1 LDNQAILNN
10 AAMSIQVG
18 IEDLAAATPARVL
31 SSVRSLHAGVLL
43 LLKARLLELSP
54 EGSDEV
60 LLKQK
65 LEPRIDQTGKL
76 EFVGTGRKT
85 VEVEEIRQR
94 LTSLGVEVD
103 WTCIK
108 KLTNERNDIEHYHA
122 RTSNDAL
129 RGIAANVLVI
139 VRDFT
144 TNQLRRDPRVL
155 FGDDAWDRLLANNE
169 VFEAER
175 SECLNAIRAVSW
187 TSEGLAGAIE
197 SYTCTEC
204 SSQLQRP
211 RDTSSA
217 LDELVIECRSCGH
230 EANADEFVEEALRE
244 CAAFSSYRAIK
255 NGDRDP
261 IGTCPQCGQEAFII
275 DEDACARCG
284 SGRTYDRCIRC
295 DAELEIDEQEL
306 EGLCGYCTH
315 MTGKDD

>member
-1 LDNQAILNN
+1 MDNQAILNN

-31 SSVRSLHAGVLL
+31 SAVRSLHAGVLL

-60 LLKQK
+60 LLKQRIKPK
-65 LEPRIDQTGKL
+65 LTDGGL
-76 EFVGTGRKT
+76 EFVGTGQKT
-85 VEVEEIRQR
+85 VEVEEIKQR
-94 LTSLGVEVD
+94 LSSLGVNVD
-103 WTCIK
+103 WTRIET
-108 KLTNERNDIEHYHA
+108 LTKERNYIEHYHA

-144 TNQLRRDPRVL
+144 TNVLGQDPRVL
-155 FGDDAWDRLLANNE
+155 FGDKAWEQLLSNSE

-175 SECLNAIRAVSW
+175 NECLAAIRAVSW
-187 TSEGLAGAIE
+187 ASQGLAGAIE
-197 SYTCTEC
+197 SYACTEC

-211 RDTSSA
+211 KDASA
-217 LDELVIECRSCGH
+217 GLDDLVIACRSCGH
-230 EANADEFVEEALRE
+230 EANADEFVEEALRD

-255 NGDRDP
+255 DGDRDP
-261 IGTCPQCGQEAFII
+261 IGTCPECGQETFIL
-275 DEDACARCG
+275 DEDSCARCG

-295 DAELEIDEQEL
+295 NAHLEIDEQEL
-306 EGLCGYCTH
+306 EGLCGYCEH
-315 MTGKDD
+315 MSSKDD